1 MKNKLKL
8 FNIINGLILIL
19 LMIICLYPFLY
30 VVFASFSDAW
40 ELVKHKGLL
49 WRPLGFS
56 LSGYQAV
63 FRNRSILTGYL
74 TTLINLFAGTFL
86 NIILTLLAAYAISR
100 KQFLL
105 KKPIVIMIVFTM
117 FFNSGII
124 PRFLVVKSLGLYN
137 SRLSMILP
145 TAINV
150 FNLVIMRTAIEA
162 LPDSLEEAAVL
173 EGANDFDILIKI
185 VAPLIKPTIAVLVLY
200 YGVAHWNQWYQAL
213 MYIQS
218 RDKFPLQL
226 VLREILIGNSTEAMV
241 SGSVDS
247 AGESAVIGE
256 VIKYATIIVSTLPI
270 LVIYPLLQKY
280 FVKGMMVGA
289 VKG

>member
-1 MKNKLKL
+1 MKKKISAFQI
-8 FNIINGLILIL
+8 FNGIFLTL
-19 LMIICLYPFLY
+19 LMIVCLYPFLY
-30 VVFASFSDAW
+30 VVFASFSEPW
-40 ELVKHKGLL
+40 ELVKHKGILL
-49 WRPLGFS
+49 RPLGFS
-56 LSGYQAV
+56 LKGYTSV
-63 FRNRSILTGYL
+63 FKNRSILTGYM
-74 TTLINLFAGTFL
+74 TTLINLFAGTTL
-86 NIILTLLAAYAISR
+86 NIILTLLAAYAVSR
-100 KQFLL
+100 KNFMM

-137 SRLSMILP
+137 TRLSMILP

-173 EGANDFDILIKI
+173 EGANDFDILFRI
-185 VAPLIKPTIAVLVLY
+185 VMPLIKSTIAVLVLY

-213 MYIQS
+213 MYVQS

-226 VLREILIGNSTEAMV
+226 VLREILIGNSTESMAA
-241 SGSVDS
+241 GGVDS
-247 AGESAVIGE
+247 SGESAVIGE
-256 VIKYATIIVSTLPI
+256 VIKYATIVVSTLPI
-270 LVIYPLLQKY
+270 LTIYPMLQKH
-280 FVKGMMVGA
+280 FVKGVMVGA

>member
-1 MKNKLKL
+1 MNKKL
-8 FNIINGLILIL
+8 NVFQIVNGIILTL
-19 LMIICLYPFLY
+19 LMVVCLYPFLY
-30 VVFASFSDAW
+30 VVFASFSEPW

-49 WRPLGFS
+49 IRPLGFS
-56 LSGYQAV
+56 LKGYEAV
-63 FRNRSILTGYL
+63 LENRSILTGYI
-74 TTLINLFAGTFL
+74 TTLVNLFAGTTL
-86 NIILTLLAAYAISR
+86 NIILTLLAAYAVSR
-100 KQFLL
+100 KNFML
-105 KKPIVIMIVFTM
+105 KKPVIIMIVFTM

-173 EGANDFDILIKI
+173 EGANDFDILFKI
-185 VAPLIKPTIAVLVLY
+185 VMPLIKSTIAVLVLY

-213 MYIQS
+213 MYVQD

-226 VLREILIGNSTEAMV
+226 VLREILIGNSTESMAA
-241 SGSVDS
+241 GGVDS
-247 AGESAVIGE
+247 SGESAVIGE
-256 VIKYATIIVSTLPI
+256 VIKYATIVVSTLPI
-270 LVIYPLLQKY
+270 LTIYPLLQKH
-280 FVKGMMVGA
+280 FVKGVMVGA